1 MLNGALVLGVLIGL
15 VVIALLLNIRNEV
28 DRLQA
33 AIRRNSQDIRDNSE
47 DIQTSSGL
55 VATHVSH
62 ELRTPLTTIMGTLA
76 TLEKNYDRIPPDER
90 ADMLRAAIQQA
101 GVLESLVAGMISL
114 EPSEGS
120 RGVSFMRRRR
130 RIPKRRRVTTRQW
143 PKLD

>member
-1 MLNGALVLGVLIGL
+1 MLNGALILGVLIGL

-47 DIQTSSGL
+47 DIQSSSGL

-76 TLEKNYDRIPPDER
+76 TLEKNYDRIPSDER

-101 GVLESLVAGMISL
+101 SVLESLVAGMISL
-114 EPSEGS
+114 EPAEGS
-120 RGVSFMRRRR
+120 RGVSFMGRRR
-130 RIPKRRRVTTRQW
+130 RIPKRRRVTTRQ
-143 PKLD
+143 